1 MHTNAVKTLDESLGF
16 QVNRLAGAM
25 RAALEARLAEH
36 GLTAPQWATL
46 MRLLER
52 DGWPQ
57 KPLGESQ
64 GMDKATIGGIVAR
77 LEAKGLIA
85 RRPDPEDGRINRVS
99 LTGRGRKLALALR
112 PLAAEVNGRAVAGL
126 EPSEAGALRA
136 LLIRARVS
144 LTG

>member
-1 MHTNAVKTLDESLGF
+1 MHTTAMKTLDDSLGF

-25 RAALEARLAEH
+25 RTALEARLVEH

-57 KPLGESQ
+57 KELGESQ
-64 GMDKATIGGIVAR
+64 GMDKATVGGIVAR

-85 RRPDPEDGRINRVS
+85 RRVDPDDGRVHRVS
-99 LTGRGRKLALALR
+99 LTAHGRRSALALR
-112 PLAAEVNGRAVAGL
+112 PLAAEVNGRATAGL
-126 EPSEAGALRA
+126 DPSEAAALRT

>member
-1 MHTNAVKTLDESLGF
+1 MKTLDESLGF

-25 RAALEARLAEH
+25 RSALEARLTDH

-57 KPLGESQ
+57 KDLGDSQ
-64 GMDKATIGGIVAR
+64 GMDKATVGGIIAR

-85 RRPDPEDGRINRVS
+85 RRPDPEDGRVHRVT
-99 LTGRGRKLALALR
+99 LTAPGRRLAAALR
-112 PLAAEVNGRAVAGL
+112 PLAAEVNARATAGL
-126 EPSEAGALRA
+126 DASEAAALRT
-136 LLIRARVS
+136 LLVRARVS

>member
-1 MHTNAVKTLDESLGF
+1 MKTLDESLGF

-25 RAALEARLAEH
+25 RAALEARLVEH
-36 GLTAPQWATL
+36 GLTAQQWATL

-57 KPLGESQ
+57 KELGESQ
-64 GMDKATIGGIVAR
+64 GMDKATIGGIIAR

-85 RRPDPEDGRINRVS
+85 RRPDLDDRRVNRVT
-99 LTGRGRKLALALR
+99 LTAPGRRLALALR
-112 PLAAEVNGRAVAGL
+112 PLAAEVNARATAGL
-126 EPSEAGALRA
+126 EAREAAALRA
-136 LLIRARVS
+136 LLIRARAS

>member
-1 MHTNAVKTLDESLGF
+1 MKTLDESLGF

-25 RAALEARLAEH
+25 RAALEARLVEH

-46 MRLLER
+46 MRLLEH

-57 KPLGESQ
+57 KELGDSQ
-64 GMDKATIGGIVAR
+64 GMDKATVGGIVAR

-85 RRPDPEDGRINRVS
+85 RRPDPDDGRINRVT
-99 LTGRGRKLALALR
+99 LTARGRRLAQELR
-112 PLAAEVNGRAVAGL
+112 PLAAEINGRATAGL
-126 EPSEAGALRA
+126 DAREASALRA

>member
-1 MHTNAVKTLDESLGF
+1 MHTTVVKTLDESLGF

-25 RAALEARLAEH
+25 RAALEARLVEH
-36 GLTAPQWATL
+36 GLTAQQWATL

-57 KPLGESQ
+57 KELGESQ
-64 GMDKATIGGIVAR
+64 GMDKATIGGIIAR

-85 RRPDPEDGRINRVS
+85 RRPDLDDRRVNRVT
-99 LTGRGRKLALALR
+99 LTAPGRRLALALR
-112 PLAAEVNGRAVAGL
+112 PLAAEVNARATAGL
-126 EPSEAGALRA
+126 EAREAAALRA
-136 LLIRARVS
+136 LLIRARAS